1 MKKNLVLTGMM
12 GVGKSTLGKILS
24 ERLNL
29 KFIDIDKDIEER
41 ENMSIRDIF
50 EKKSEEYF
58 RKVEKKESLKSL
70 MQENSIIALG
80 GGAFTN
86 KEIRNLAKKTSVTF
100 WLNLSVELLVKRLA
114 QSKKRP
120 LLDFNNLDKSLRAI
134 LRERKEI
141 YKLADFKIDCNY
153 ISKAVIA
160 NKIIKLHESKQNKS

>member
-58 RKVEKKESLKSL
+58 RKVEKKKESLKSL

-80 GGAFTN
+80 GGAFIN
-86 KEIRNLAKKTSVTF
+86 KEIRNLAKKTSVT
-100 WLNLSVELLVKRLA
+100 LVK
-114 QSKKRP
+114 S
-120 LLDFNNLDKSLRAI
+120 
-134 LRERKEI
+134 
-141 YKLADFKIDCNY
+141 
-153 ISKAVIA
+153 
-160 NKIIKLHESKQNKS
+160 

>member
-1 MKKNLVLTGMM
+1 MM

-80 GGAFTN
+80 GGAFIN

-100 WLNLSVELLVKRLA
+100 WLNLV
-114 QSKKRP
+114 
-120 LLDFNNLDKSLRAI
+120 
-134 LRERKEI
+134 
-141 YKLADFKIDCNY
+141 
-153 ISKAVIA
+153 
-160 NKIIKLHESKQNKS
+160 